1 MVTKQIG
8 TAEAGRQWRQIIDD
22 VSGKDTHFVVEDD
35 GKPVAAVVPMHVYE
49 RMRQERA
56 EFFDGLREMAQRANL
71 SPEEADAL
79 AEEAVQAIRRGEG

>member
-35 GKPVAAVVPMHVYE
+35 GKPVAVVVPMHVYE

>member
-8 TAEAGRQWRQIIDD
+8 TAEAGRRWTEVIED
-22 VSGKDTHFVVEDD
+22 VSGKDTHFVVEND
-35 GKPVAAVVPMHVYE
+35 GEPVAAVVPIRVFE
-49 RMRQERA
+49 RMKRERKD
-56 EFFDGLREMAQRANL
+56 FFEGLREMAERANL